1 MSFFGRFNNLPDAG
15 NDDDNEPVD
24 RDVPDAEFDRFVAS
38 ELSND
43 FSNAAIDDQ
52 DADTVIK
59 KRKRDT
65 ATKSKKTAAPAVV
78 PPRLEFDT
86 TTLGGR
92 ELDEDRGWFR
102 ATMENAQIFGEVM
115 SRMVPIAEVLP
126 LTIAE
131 SGISVDVMDTSHV
144 TFVTIAFPRA
154 SFIAFENIFGTS
166 TTIHFYSK
174 LIAEKKAHFQPS
186 DTLTIGFQEVPS
198 DAKQFFLTCYPRS
211 GDKNDGFVYTNA
223 LKTVNDEIE
232 SLNRTPRRDEYQH
245 KIVIT
250 YTTLLD
256 ALSRFKACSHV
267 VYTLAKDS
275 LTVAGRSESGEHSL
289 RINYV
294 KATGSD
300 DASVEEAFQGQRRCY
315 YERLHAPKPHQP
327 IDIVNFRVS
336 HMFIKRTL
344 MLFSGCRF
352 IRMLFGRGWERNNGE
367 FLPVLITG
375 THYSPVDGRELCTI
389 TAVLANA
396 IEDDN

>member
-52 DADTVIK
+52 DVDTVIK

-198 DAKQFFLTCYPRS
+198 DAKQFFLT
-211 GDKNDGFVYTNA
+211 
-223 LKTVNDEIE
+223 
-232 SLNRTPRRDEYQH
+232 
-245 KIVIT
+245 
-250 YTTLLD
+250 
-256 ALSRFKACSHV
+256 
-267 VYTLAKDS
+267 
-275 LTVAGRSESGEHSL
+275 
-289 RINYV
+289 
-294 KATGSD
+294 
-300 DASVEEAFQGQRRCY
+300 
-315 YERLHAPKPHQP
+315 
-327 IDIVNFRVS
+327 
-336 HMFIKRTL
+336 
-344 MLFSGCRF
+344 
-352 IRMLFGRGWERNNGE
+352 
-367 FLPVLITG
+367 
-375 THYSPVDGRELCTI
+375 
-389 TAVLANA
+389 
-396 IEDDN
+396 